1 VVPASGVVTDFS
13 DFNTTTGKWGNT
25 SGLYGADFAY
35 AGTNATMTEAISPTN
50 QNLHITGTLSSGA
63 YAGAGLSF
71 YTCADVSTFSS
82 VSFSIAGSAPGC
94 DLELQVQTFNQVP
107 TTNTP
112 PGGCVSGCYGFPSR
126 GKVAVPTATPTVVTT
141 ALSSLSNWTAAD
153 ATQVVG
159 IQFQFTVPQVAD
171 GGTATS
177 CTVDVTIDD
186 VKFGS

>member
-1 VVPASGVVTDFS
+1 MTPTNGTVTDFS

-35 AGTNATMTEAISPTN
+35 ASTNATMTEAISPTN
-50 QNLHITGTLSSGA
+50 QNLHITGTLSSGD

-82 VSFSIAGSAPGC
+82 ISFTLAGSAPGC

-112 PGGCVSGCYGFPSR
+112 PGGCVSSCYGFPSKGR
-126 GKVAVPTATPTVVTT
+126 VAIPSSTATTVTT
-141 ALSSLSNWTAAD
+141 AFSALSGWTAAD

-159 IQFQFTVPQVAD
+159 IQFQFSVPQVAD

-177 CTVDVTIDD
+177 CAVDVTIDD
-186 VKFGS
+186 VKFGP

>member
-1 VVPASGVVTDFS
+1 VTPTNGTVTDFS

-35 AGTNATMTEAISPTN
+35 ASTNATMTEAISPTN
-50 QNLHITGTLSSGA
+50 QNLHITGTLSSGD

-82 VSFSIAGSAPGC
+82 ISFTLAGSAPGC

-112 PGGCVSGCYGFPSR
+112 PGGCVSGCYGFPSK
-126 GKVAVPTATPTVVTT
+126 GKVAIPTATPTVVTT
-141 ALSSLSNWTAAD
+141 TLSTLSNWTAAD

-177 CTVDVTIDD
+177 CAVDVTIDD